1 MKELALHILDIAE
14 NSVAAQAHNIVIHIA
29 EDLSVDRLLIR
40 VQDDGRGMDQI
51 TAQRVLDPFVTSR
64 TTRKVGLGLPLL
76 KAAAESCNGNLS
88 IQSQVG
94 KGTTVEVSFQHSHID
109 RMPLGDVAATLM
121 SLIVAHPETHW
132 RLEYN
137 AWRPKDSTASQFIFD
152 DQAVKEALG
161 VSEGDY
167 SLLTDPDVLTYLR
180 TSLENGINDI
190 RKLLIPATPA
200 SLPVG
205 RGGK

>member
-14 NSVAAQAHNIVIHIA
+14 NSVAAQAHTIVVTID
-29 EDLSVDRLLIR
+29 EDLNADRLLIR
-40 VQDDGRGMDQI
+40 VQDDGRGMDEA

-76 KAAAESCNGNLS
+76 KAAAESCNGQLT

-94 KGTTVEVSFQHSHID
+94 KGTRVEVSFQHSHID

-121 SLIVAHPETHW
+121 SLIVAHPEIHW
-132 RLEYN
+132 RLEYS
-137 AWRPKDSTASQFIFD
+137 ARRPKDVEAAQFIFD
-152 DQAVKEALG
+152 DQPVKEALG
-161 VSEGDY
+161 VSEDDY

-180 TSLENGINDI
+180 TSLEDGVNDI
-190 RKLLIPATPA
+190 RKLLIPAAPA
-200 SLPVG
+200 PFWG
-205 RGGK
+205 TRGGK